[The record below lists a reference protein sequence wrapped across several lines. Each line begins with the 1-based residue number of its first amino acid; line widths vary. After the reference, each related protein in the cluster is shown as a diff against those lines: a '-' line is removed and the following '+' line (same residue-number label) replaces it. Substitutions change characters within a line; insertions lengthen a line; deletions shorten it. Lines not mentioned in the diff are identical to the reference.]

1 MLREED
7 KIVLIDEDDNELEFA
22 FIDAIEVDG
31 EEYAILSPVEEI
43 VSAKEEKEAVILKI
57 GQDDNGEEIL
67 FDIEDDEEW
76 DRVANAWQEYM
87 ETLQEKGVE

>member
-1 MLREED
+1 MYVREED

-43 VSAKEEKEAVILKI
+43 VSAKE
-57 GQDDNGEEIL
+57 
-67 FDIEDDEEW
+67 
-76 DRVANAWQEYM
+76 
-87 ETLQEKGVE
+87 